1 MFTGLIEELG
11 TIEKIENIGNGR
23 KFTVSADLIFSDL
36 KVDDSIANN
45 GCCLT
50 VTSISGKTFMCT
62 AIEETLSK
70 TTLGGFELGQKINL
84 ERSVLPTT
92 RMGGHFVQGH
102 VDCVGT
108 IVASE
113 TLSTS
118 WTFTI
123 EFPKEFEKYIIKIGS
138 ICVDGTS
145 LTVADL
151 NGNRFKVAIIP
162 HTMEKTIFPSYKI
175 GTKVNLEFDL
185 LGKYIEK
192 IYSQSLNQ
200 KLS

>member
-11 TIEKIENIGNGR
+11 TIQKIENIGDGR

-36 KVDDSIANN
+36 KVDDSVSTN

-50 VTSISGKTFMCT
+50 VISVSEKTYSCI

-70 TTLGGFELGQKINL
+70 TTLGGFVEGQKINL

-102 VDCVGT
+102 VDCVGL
-108 IVASE
+108 IVKSE

-123 EFPKEFEKYIIKIGS
+123 EFPKEFEKYIIKIGAIS
-138 ICVDGTS
+138 VDGTS

-151 NGNRFKVAIIP
+151 DKNRFKVAIIP
-162 HTMEKTIFPSYKI
+162 HTMEKTIFPSYKV

-192 IYSQSLNQ
+192 IFGKSLNQ
-200 KLS
+200 SPI